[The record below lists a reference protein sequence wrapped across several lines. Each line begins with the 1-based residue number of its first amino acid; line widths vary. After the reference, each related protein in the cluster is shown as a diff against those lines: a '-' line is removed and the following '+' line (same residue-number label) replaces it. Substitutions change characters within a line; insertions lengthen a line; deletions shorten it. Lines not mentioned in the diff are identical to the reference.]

1 MKTNNIKPNYAEL
14 ARIHNCDYRTVKKYD
29 NGYEGKPTT
38 RNKESRLDK
47 YKHEIKSKLE
57 LPGST
62 IKGTYEFFK
71 EKDESIGNYSNFCK
85 YSKNNDFKKN
95 KNNCFFSFVSNIFI
109 TPYFYAT

>member
-1 MKTNNIKPNYAEL
+1 MSVFLHSFVILFYIIWRYNMRELNKLKQELLIMKTNNIKPNYAEL

-47 YKHEIKSKLE
+47 YKDEIKSKLE

-62 IKGTYEFFK
+62 IL
-71 EKDESIGNYSNFCK
+71 
-85 YSKNNDFKKN
+85 KKI
-95 KNNCFFSFVSNIFI
+95 KIIVYII
-109 TPYFYAT
+109 